1 MSAILKERNAL
12 IYTGSELTCVFIG
25 HKETYSIKTEE
36 LHHLI
41 RTAIEQGVTL
51 FLNGG
56 MGHFDYLCAHEVAE
70 LKKEYPQIRSEL
82 VIPYLTFQPRTMEY
96 FDSSIYPDGFEK
108 YHFKAA
114 IPKRN
119 RWMVDRSQIAIC
131 YVTHGWGGAAQTMKY
146 AIKKNLQIINI
157 GNYTPD

>member
-1 MSAILKERNAL
+1 MLS
-12 IYTGSELTCVFIG
+12 CVFIG
-25 HKETYSIKTEE
+25 HGEAYGVDNAE
-36 LHHLI
+36 LHNVI
-41 RTAIEQGVTL
+41 KNAIEQGVTL

-56 MGHFDYLCAHEVAE
+56 MGHFDYICAQTVTE
-70 LKKEYPQIRSEL
+70 LKKDYPDIRSEL

>member
-1 MSAILKERNAL
+1 MNLDS
-12 IYTGSELTCVFIG
+12 CVFIG
-25 HKETYSIKTEE
+25 HSEAYGVDSMKLYKTIEN
-36 LHHLI
+36 
-41 RTAIEQGVTL
+41 AIEQGVTL

-56 MGHFDYLCAHEVAE
+56 MGHFDYMCAQTVAE
-70 LKKEYPQIRSEL
+70 LKKEYSDIRSEL
-82 VIPYLTFQPRTMEY
+82 VIPYLTFQPRTMKY

-119 RWMVDRSQIAIC
+119 RRMVDQSQMAIC

-146 AIKKNLQIINI
+146 AIRKKLQIINI

>member
-1 MSAILKERNAL
+1 MNLDS
-12 IYTGSELTCVFIG
+12 CVFIG
-25 HKETYSIKTEE
+25 HGETYGVDSTELYKTIEN
-36 LHHLI
+36 
-41 RTAIEQGVTL
+41 AIEQGVTL

-56 MGHFDYLCAHEVAE
+56 MGHFDYMCAQAVSE
-70 LKKEYPQIRSEL
+70 LKKKHPAIRSEL
-82 VIPYLTFQPRTMEY
+82 VIPYLTFQPRTMKY

-108 YHFKAA
+108 YHFKSA

-119 RWMVDRSQIAIC
+119 RWMVDHSQLAIC

-146 AIKKNLQIINI
+146 AIKKELQIINL